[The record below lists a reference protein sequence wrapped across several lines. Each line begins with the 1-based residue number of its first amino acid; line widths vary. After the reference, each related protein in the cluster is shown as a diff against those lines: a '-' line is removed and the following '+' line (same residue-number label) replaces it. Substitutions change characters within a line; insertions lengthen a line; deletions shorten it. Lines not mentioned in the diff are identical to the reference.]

1 MNKFDR
7 FITEELMLL
16 KWALYIVIDE
26 NEDGAYCNDRDYEI
40 AKPLYDS
47 IKEHLK
53 EKKND

>member
-7 FITEELMLL
+7 FTTEELMLL

-26 NEDGAYCNDRDYEI
+26 NEDGAYFDERDYEI

-47 IKEHLK
+47 IKEYLK